1 MTFKIPAPGAYNS
14 ETINQIKTLI
24 IDLEQNI
31 SIYKKKA
38 NTSKADIILKR
49 AQGTLENIITKAI
62 EGVPRER
69 KAKGPVYEFL
79 TLNEDYLNELYKSKF
94 MTDAVKNR
102 VDEELAKYKK
112 NQPEEER
119 SKHSSPPTP
128 ESKKQKEKES
138 KRKSSEYKRDSEESK
153 NQQNRHEFAK
163 KKKISKEAQEKMDLL
178 IKQMIIDFENQLEE
192 YKRVIKTLSK
202 SENHEDYKDLV
213 EEIKILGLKIAS
225 IINIAHENING
236 KSNYRELVRQVQ
248 DLKECTS
255 KVIND
260 SDYKN
265 VIEKHHIAK
274 DFLSNLFQIAKVF
287 LTSIAG
293 DLFSCFFPDQKT
305 ALNNSAKKSHA
316 YASQLKVNL
325 DNMQNDRQSKI
336 PKNNTTQ

>member
-1 MTFKIPAPGAYNS
+1 MTFKIPAADAYNL
-14 ETINQIKTLI
+14 ETISQIKTLI
-24 IDLEQNI
+24 IDLERNI

-38 NTSKADIILKR
+38 STSKADILLKR

-62 EGVPRER
+62 EGAPRER
-69 KAKGPVYEFL
+69 KANGPVYELL
-79 TLNEDYLNELYKSKF
+79 TQNEDYLNELYKSKF

-112 NQPEEER
+112 NQPEEKA
-119 SKHSSPPTP
+119 KHSSTPSP

-138 KRKSSEYKRDSEESK
+138 KRKGSEYKRNSEESK

-236 KSNYRELVRQVQ
+236 KSNYTELVRQVQ

-260 SDYKN
+260 GDYKN
-265 VIEKHHIAK
+265 VIEKHHVAK
-274 DFLSNLFQIAKVF
+274 DFLSNLFQIAKAF

-305 ALNNSAKKSHA
+305 ALNNSAKKSQA

-325 DNMQNDRQSKI
+325 DSMQNDRQSKI
-336 PKNNTTQ
+336 PKNNTNQ